1 MPLSIK
7 TNKTPALFSAPSPR
21 FDLNVCTR
29 FGARVPPPYLSLFSL
44 SLSLAMCSWLLV
56 SKIFIIYTVFVDTR
70 IRFFLLF
77 FFSFCLFVCLFV
89 FSFAFCLFVQLV
101 VLYLHRAMIKFDR
114 TDLAWKWSSS
124 LISLECPRRV
134 SLPRRRLCNFRAS
147 SSSPLPPTVSS
158 PLLFPS

>member
-1 MPLSIK
+1 MSSDVGRLFLKKNASLSIK

-77 FFSFCLFVCLFV
+77 FFSFCLFVCLFSLLPSV
-89 FSFAFCLFVQLV
+89 Y
-101 VLYLHRAMIKFDR
+101 LYN
-114 TDLAWKWSSS
+114 W
-124 LISLECPRRV
+124 
-134 SLPRRRLCNFRAS
+134 
-147 SSSPLPPTVSS
+147 
-158 PLLFPS
+158 

>member
-1 MPLSIK
+1 MTSVVFFFLKKNASLKRLIK
-7 TNKTPALFSAPSPR
+7 LFSAPSPR

-77 FFSFCLFVCLFV
+77 FFSFCLFVS
-89 FSFAFCLFVQLV
+89 SFAFCLFV
-101 VLYLHRAMIKFDR
+101 
-114 TDLAWKWSSS
+114 
-124 LISLECPRRV
+124 
-134 SLPRRRLCNFRAS
+134 
-147 SSSPLPPTVSS
+147 
-158 PLLFPS
+158 

>member
-1 MPLSIK
+1 MTSVVFFFLKKNASLKRLIK
-7 TNKTPALFSAPSPR
+7 LFSAPSPR

-29 FGARVPPPYLSLFSL
+29 LGARVPPPYYRSLF

-89 FSFAFCLFVQLV
+89 CLF
-101 VLYLHRAMIKFDR
+101 
-114 TDLAWKWSSS
+114 
-124 LISLECPRRV
+124 
-134 SLPRRRLCNFRAS
+134 
-147 SSSPLPPTVSS
+147 
-158 PLLFPS
+158 PLLPSVYLYNW